1 MSNVDGLAAEWL
13 VIKTQEKELIAQRH
27 AIEEQINAALDA
39 KDEGS
44 ITHTLEGHKITLTQP
59 VSRKVD
65 VHVWDKVKDKIPEHM
80 HPVKYLINA
89 DGVGCR
95 YLSEKEPTLW
105 RKIAKAF
112 ETKAGKVGVKVEVL

>member
-44 ITHTLEGHKITLTQP
+44 ITHKLKAHKVTLTQP

-65 VHVWDKVKDKIPEHM
+65 AIVWDKIKDKIPENM
-80 HPVKYLINA
+80 HPVKTTVSA
-89 DGVGCR
+89 DSAGCR
-95 YLSEKEPTLW
+95 YLSEKEPRMW
-105 RKIAKAF
+105 AKIAKAF
-112 ETKAGKVGVKVEVL
+112 ESKQGKIGVKVEVL